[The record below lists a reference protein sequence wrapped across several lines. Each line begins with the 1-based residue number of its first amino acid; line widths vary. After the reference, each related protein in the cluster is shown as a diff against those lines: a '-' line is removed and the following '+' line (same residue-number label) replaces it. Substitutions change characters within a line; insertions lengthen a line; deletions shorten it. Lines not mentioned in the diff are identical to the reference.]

1 VMSDGYLMDGNA
13 LRTAAGYSGMP
24 K

>member
-13 LRTAAGYSGMP
+13 LRAAAGYSGMP